1 MPQKTT
7 ETILNELFSKLNNIL
22 APADL
27 TPNAPPPLSFVTM
40 MLPGITVHAKDFDS
54 NTESGR
60 DNLFRMMD
68 RLPAAN
74 KQYLDSG
81 RRCSDMYSQIL
92 SAAAPVGDPAKA
104 QALKAKYQE
113 AQAYL
118 RGQEYKDYKNYR
130 KEYNRTRNKFLRLQ
144 NGSET
149 NRIDLAEAKEDMTE
163 AMDDWIALGYKKDV
177 EAALTVCQNYLSYTP
192 EAVFAAAGQTFEQA
206 KDTVTGLYPVTCTPS
221 SWAVKPD
228 ELSWT
233 DVVIKQGSSE
243 DKLHSDTKQIDS
255 DFSANFAY
263 GLWHASAS
271 GGYHDRTERLN
282 KSSSVDKLGMSFQ
295 IARVELSR
303 DWFTSSLI
311 TYPGTTVAGRKAG
324 SLCAGSLA
332 KAADC
337 DFPFLPTAVVVARN
351 INIYNEFSSEEENFF
366 NEAKSW
372 SASAQVGYGPFSI
385 GNNTSYTR
393 NLTDQEKKEFGNAVK
408 LSVGQGMQIIGF
420 LNTVLT
426 PAFPSADQSAT
437 VTALKMLDDY
447 QLNSARSYRPIVG
460 HIEQSR

>member
-1 MPQKTT
+1 MPQKST

-40 MLPGITVHAKDFDS
+40 MLPGITVHAEDFDP

-81 RRCSDMYSQIL
+81 HRCSDMYRQIL
-92 SAAAPVGDPAKA
+92 SAAPPVGDPAKA
-104 QALKAKYQE
+104 EALKAKYQD
-113 AQAYL
+113 AQNYL
-118 RGQEYKDYKNYR
+118 SGQEYKDYKDYR
-130 KEYNRTRNKFLRLQ
+130 KEYNKAKNRFLRLQ
-144 NGSET
+144 NDKDS
-149 NRIDLAEAKEDMTE
+149 NRVDLAEAKDDMDD
-163 AMDDWIALGYKKDV
+163 AMDDWVALGHKKDV
-177 EAALTVCQNYLSYTP
+177 DAALAVCQSYLSFTP
-192 EAVFAAAGQTFEQA
+192 EAVFAAAGQAFEQA
-206 KDTVTGLYPVTCTPS
+206 KDTVTGLYPVSCTPS
-221 SWAVKPD
+221 NWSVKPD

-255 DFSANFAY
+255 SFSANFAY

-271 GGYHDRTERLN
+271 GGYHDRTEQIN
-282 KSSSVDKLGMSFQ
+282 KSSTVDKLGMSFQ
-295 IARVELSR
+295 IARVELNR

-311 TYPGTTVAGRKAG
+311 TYPGITVAGRKAG
-324 SLCAGSLA
+324 SLCAGSLS
-332 KAADC
+332 KAGSC

-366 NEAKSW
+366 KESKSW

-385 GNNTSYTR
+385 GNNTSCTHD
-393 NLTDQEKKEFGNAVK
+393 LTDQEKKEFGNAVK
-408 LSVGQGMQIIGF
+408 LSVGEGMQIIGF
-420 LNTVLT
+420 LNTILA
-426 PAFPSADQSAT
+426 PAFPSADDHLSA
-437 VTALKMLDDY
+437 VTTLRMLDDY
-447 QLNSARSYRPIVG
+447 KLNSC
-460 HIEQSR
+460 Q